1 MGSDSSKTKKYSV
14 VEGSKEHFALLEL
27 QKGQDYYNHFN
38 YFEAN
43 NHYIKSLL
51 FPKFLNNCD
60 KFIFFKIFLIIIL
73 IGFLIEYLGT

>member
-27 QKGQDYYNHFN
+27 QKGQEYYNHFN

-51 FPKFLNNCD
+51 FNYDNLVHNN
-60 KFIFFKIFLIIIL
+60 FINITRKILCEL
-73 IGFLIEYLGT
+73 S